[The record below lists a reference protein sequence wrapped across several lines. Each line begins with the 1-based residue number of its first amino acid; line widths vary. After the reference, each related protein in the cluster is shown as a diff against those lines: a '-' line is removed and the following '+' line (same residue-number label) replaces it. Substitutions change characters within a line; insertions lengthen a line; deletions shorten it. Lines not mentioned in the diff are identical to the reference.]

1 MLPIDK
7 LSKVAK
13 FLHIKGYVERTIK
26 KPKRGSKHFEPR
38 KFKNLNAAGFEI
50 DGFPCVTADK
60 GGKIAAH
67 AVFLHGGAYVS
78 EGLLL
83 HRVFMEKLIKE
94 HAFRVTYVDYP
105 LAPEHGALK
114 THEVLE
120 KAYAFLRGKYP
131 DDRFVL
137 LGDSAGGGLALAFL
151 QRLATGAGPMPE
163 KTVLL
168 SPWLDVTMSR
178 PEAAEYEKKDP
189 TLSIEALVFAGRE
202 YAKELDGQNPLVSPI
217 FGNMEGLGDILV
229 TVGTHELFYPDCEY
243 LKERVLGAAGSRLLL
258 AVFKNMFHDF
268 PMTPLKESDIA
279 AEVVARFCTDKKQKE
294 YEEVI
299 FEK

>member
-83 HRVFMEKLIKE
+83 HRVFME
-94 HAFRVTYVDYP
+94 
-105 LAPEHGALK
+105 
-114 THEVLE
+114 
-120 KAYAFLRGKYP
+120 
-131 DDRFVL
+131 
-137 LGDSAGGGLALAFL
+137 S
-151 QRLATGAGPMPE
+151 
-163 KTVLL
+163 
-168 SPWLDVTMSR
+168 SSR
-178 PEAAEYEKKDP
+178 S
-189 TLSIEALVFAGRE
+189 TLSA
-202 YAKELDGQNPLVSPI
+202 
-217 FGNMEGLGDILV
+217 
-229 TVGTHELFYPDCEY
+229 
-243 LKERVLGAAGSRLLL
+243 
-258 AVFKNMFHDF
+258 
-268 PMTPLKESDIA
+268 
-279 AEVVARFCTDKKQKE
+279 
-294 YEEVI
+294 
-299 FEK
+299 